1 LVRSFRKPFQHQH
14 DTSWWQPF
22 FRRYLLILL
31 IALFTTAAQNVSE
44 IEAPPTLPARTL
56 ATAALLA
63 GQGFRVDSP
72 VPTDGLTALF
82 TIRSSVGTFSAPG
95 LEMLKDS
102 ARGVAGYRTTATN
115 QQNRRVCGIAG
126 KNAVRPIQAAG
137 QMLMNPIDTAGVFGR
152 GSALLWP
159 GGPRCPT
166 NRPSRD
172 RGRGGFGRRQGYQRH
187 PGL

>member
-95 LEMLKDS
+95 LEMLRIRLGELP
-102 ARGVAGYRTTATN
+102 AIVQL
-115 QQNRRVCGIAG
+115 QQTS
-126 KNAVRPIQAAG
+126 K
-137 QMLMNPIDTAGVFGR
+137 TGVFAESLAKTRCVPYKPPGR
-152 GSALLWP
+152 
-159 GGPRCPT
+159 C
-166 NRPSRD
+166 
-172 RGRGGFGRRQGYQRH
+172 
-187 PGL
+187 